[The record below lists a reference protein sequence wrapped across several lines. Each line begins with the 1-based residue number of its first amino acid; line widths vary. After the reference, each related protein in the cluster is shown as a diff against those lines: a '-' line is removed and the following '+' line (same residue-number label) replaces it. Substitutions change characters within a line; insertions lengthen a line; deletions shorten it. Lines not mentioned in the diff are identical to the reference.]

1 MSDLSLFVNNALDSQ
16 PVLQHRNRIPGDTL
30 FYATTFRP
38 RTVGLTANWRF
49 GEIRSRVKCA
59 SSGARVLL
67 TSSRYSPRRWPFSS
81 PQSPAWI
88 TLAAPLFC
96 RVRVTRHSCTR

>member
-49 GEIRSRVKCA
+49 GKS
-59 SSGARVLL
+59 
-67 TSSRYSPRRWPFSS
+67 
-81 PQSPAWI
+81 
-88 TLAAPLFC
+88 APE
-96 RVRVTRHSCTR
+96 